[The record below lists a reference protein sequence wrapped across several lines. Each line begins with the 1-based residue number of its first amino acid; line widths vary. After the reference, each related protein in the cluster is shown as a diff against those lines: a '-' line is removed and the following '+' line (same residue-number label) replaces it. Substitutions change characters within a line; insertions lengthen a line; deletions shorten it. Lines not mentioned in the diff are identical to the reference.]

1 MAPPSRI
8 LYVQY
13 TNPAGYPPLQ
23 HSSRMLAGR
32 GWRVLFLGTGAL
44 GADVLRFPEHPQI
57 REKRLR
63 FQPPG
68 WRQKGH
74 YLLYCA
80 WVLAHVVLWRPKWV
94 YASDLW
100 SCPPALIASWRLWVR
115 VLYHEHDS
123 PSGNPRGFQKLCLWA
138 RRRLAKRARL
148 CVLPS
153 EGRAR
158 VFADENK
165 PKRIEVVWNCPA
177 KEEVGPPKPPAA
189 GERLLLVY
197 HGSIVPERLP
207 PAVVEALAKL
217 PDPLHFNI
225 IGYETPSSIG
235 YCQQIQQKAR
245 TLGVAHRLSI
255 TKPLSRRELMP
266 ISHTADIGLALMPT
280 RSADINM
287 NHMAG
292 ASNKPFDYL
301 AGGLALL
308 VSDLPEWREM
318 FVKPGYALACDPAD
332 PSSIAG
338 ALQWFLEHP
347 GEMRAMGEAG
357 RQRIAEEW
365 NYDTQFK
372 RIRQIMNHEMHVDPT
387 D

>member
-1 MAPPSRI
+1 MLMSQPSRV

-23 HSSRMLAGR
+23 HSSRILAGR
-32 GWRVLFLGTGAL
+32 GWQVLFLGTGAM
-44 GADVLRFPEHPQI
+44 GADVLRFPEHPRI

-100 SCPPALIASWRLWVR
+100 SCPPALIASWCPWVR

-123 PSGNPRGFQKLCLWA
+123 PSGSTRGFQKFCLWA
-138 RRRLAKRARL
+138 RRSLAKRASL

-158 VFADENK
+158 AFAGENK

-177 KEEVGPPKPPAA
+177 KEGVGPPKPAVT
-189 GERLLLVY
+189 GDRLLLVY

-207 PAVVEALAKL
+207 FAVVEALTRL
-217 PDPLHFNI
+217 PDSVHLRVM
-225 IGYETPSSIG
+225 GYETVSSTG
-235 YCQQIQQKAR
+235 YLRRLCTTAR
-245 TLGVAHRLSI
+245 DLGIESRLEFLG
-255 TKPLSRRELMP
+255 TVPRRSDLLFKCHE
-266 ISHTADIGLALMPT
+266 ADVGLAFMPM
-280 RSADINM
+280 RSGDINM
-287 NHMAG
+287 NHMVG

-318 FVKPGYALACDPAD
+318 FVKPGYALACDPDD
-332 PSSIAG
+332 PASIA
-338 ALQWFLEHP
+338 AAITWFLEHP
-347 GEMRAMGEAG
+347 VEMRAMGERG

-365 NYDTQFK
+365 NYESRFPLQ
-372 RIRQIMNHEMHVDPT
+372 VLLSAS
-387 D
+387 